1 MEGGKGTKTAG
12 VTPPLTQTNRSTGQ
26 DAVKVIKNELKLLIP
41 GIKIFLDVDDLKDI
55 GSLEDY
61 VDRTQVMLFF
71 LSRGYFRSKALPQP
85 PSLSESASLCRPR
98 LLVRSL
104 PAELPARDS
113 DVAREEQAARPRARG
128 GPGQGRRDAAGAPR
142 PTPARLT
149 LRGLLS
155 PHTALRGGVA
165 AAAARQHSLTH
176 TVAARLQE
184 LRAQCPEVLQ
194 PEIFDSGWA
203 QTTWHRIDEYQRVS
217 LKIISEV
224 PPRTTLC
231 SSSAVASTLT
241 AAPSHLPTGA
251 PPLLATLLEP
261 DLPPALHPGR
271 GPGPADLLLQVRR
284 ALGLAVR

>member
-1 MEGGKGTKTAG
+1 
-12 VTPPLTQTNRSTGQ
+12 
-26 DAVKVIKNELKLLIP
+26 
-41 GIKIFLDVDDLKDI
+41 
-55 GSLEDY
+55 
-61 VDRTQVMLFF
+61 MLFF
-71 LSRGYFRSKALPQP
+71 LSKGYFRSKALPQP
-85 PSLSESASLCRPR
+85 LPFRECLAVSPTTTRALLACRTACARFGRRSRRAS
-98 LLVRSL
+98 RSSSCK
-104 PAELPARDS
+104 R
-113 DVAREEQAARPRARG
+113 RTRPRAA
-128 GPGQGRRDAAGAPR
+128 GRCRRSPPDPCSM
-142 PTPARLT
+142 T

-224 PPRTTLC
+224 PPRTTPC
-231 SSSAVASTLT
+231 SCSAVASTLT
-241 AAPSHLPTGA
+241 AAPSHLPSGA
-251 PPLLATLLEP
+251 PPLLATLPEP

>member
-1 MEGGKGTKTAG
+1 M
-12 VTPPLTQTNRSTGQ
+12 
-26 DAVKVIKNELKLLIP
+26 IP

-71 LSRGYFRSKALPQP
+71 LSKGYFRSKALPQP

-142 PTPARLT
+142 PPPALT
-149 LRGLLS
+149 LGLLS

-194 PEIFDSGWA
+194 PEIFDRGWA

-224 PPRTTLC
+224 PPRTTPC
-231 SSSAVASTLT
+231 SCSAVASTLT

-251 PPLLATLLEP
+251 PPLLATLPEP
-261 DLPPALHPGR
+261 DLPPALHPGG